1 MKLKIYN
8 SKENKKFLQM
18 LFDQFGFITETK
30 YFYMESGKEKIY
42 MINTDI
48 TRINLDDYR
57 IDTMGLYIGKY
68 QSDGFRP
75 SIEGSQ
81 IIGKNATKNVLEI
94 SLEQRHRWLKGEDI
108 EVEHPE
114 AIVLVKSETDF
125 LGAGKVS
132 KGILL
137 TGIPKSR
144 RLAVVN
150 EELEF

>member
-1 MKLKIYN
+1 MKLTIYN
-8 SKENKKFLQM
+8 SKQNKKFLQM
-18 LFDQFGFITETK
+18 LSEQFGFVPEDK

-42 MINTDI
+42 MINTEI
-48 TRINLDDYR
+48 VNINLDALR

-81 IIGKNATKNVLEI
+81 IIGKTATKNVLEI
-94 SLEQRHRWLKGEDI
+94 NLEQRHRWLKGEDI

-114 AIVLVKSETDF
+114 AIVLVKCENDF